1 MLVTRRNAP
10 DSRSSLIYGTE
21 VESANSTRKAGPLVM
36 RLSYVAQ
43 NTRSQRYVFM
53 RPLLALRLGHGRYH
67 LRRLPEEQTVV
78 GAAGAIPRGDG
89 SLLSVRCSEK
99 ACRTR
104 IQHRAS

>member
-53 RPLLALRLGHGRYH
+53 RPLLESWSVPPNSPSPKSVHFELIFQRKLSQSLRHFR
-67 LRRLPEEQTVV
+67 
-78 GAAGAIPRGDG
+78 
-89 SLLSVRCSEK
+89 
-99 ACRTR
+99 
-104 IQHRAS
+104 